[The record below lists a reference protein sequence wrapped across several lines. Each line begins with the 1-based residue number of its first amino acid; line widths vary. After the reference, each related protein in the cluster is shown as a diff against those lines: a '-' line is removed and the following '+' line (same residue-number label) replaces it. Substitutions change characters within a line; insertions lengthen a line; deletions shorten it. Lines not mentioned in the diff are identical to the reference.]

1 MENVCTTSITGVARL
16 VHLLKIEGFSTTV
29 TMKSKESIRSRW
41 HICGFDWEIRVYPTA
56 EFSGYHYPAVALQLV
71 FLGGSRGSC
80 SRANLGCQVIDPTG
94 KIMPS
99 EENSVMKRFHRPK
112 QHSDL
117 LKLMFREGPGGLA
130 ASGYLKDDT
139 LTVRC
144 TITVA
149 DDIPI
154 PTIAA
159 ATEEIVLPSTNF
171 HQQFGEL
178 LRSGTGADVTFVVSG
193 ESFPAHKLIL
203 SARSPVFMA
212 EFFGQMKEKCSEH
225 VEVKDMD
232 RAVFKAMLH
241 FIYTDTVPELDQR
254 LEEVTTMAQHLLVA
268 ADRYGLDRLKRICE
282 GKLSG
287 GISVDTAAT
296 TLALAEQHNCSQ
308 LKAKCAEFIVSTPA
322 VLDAV
327 LATEGYKHLATSCP
341 SVLADLLKSSLRVG
355 GRTDA

>member
-1 MENVCTTSITGVARL
+1 MENVCTTSITSVARL
-16 VHLLKIEGFSTTV
+16 VHLLKIEGFSTTA
-29 TMKSKESIRSRW
+29 TIKSKESIRSRW
-41 HICGFDWEIRVYPTA
+41 HVCGYDWEIRVYPA
-56 EFSGYHYPAVALQLV
+56 ANLYDLPAVALQLV

-80 SRANLGCQVIDPTG
+80 SRASLGCQVIDLTG

-99 EENSVMKRFHRPK
+99 QEKSVMKRFHRPK
-112 QHSDL
+112 QHMDL
-117 LKLMFREGPGGLA
+117 LKLMCRGGLA

-144 TITVA
+144 TITVP
-149 DDIPI
+149 DDLPI

-178 LRSGTGADVTFVVSG
+178 LRSGTGADVTFLVSG
-193 ESFPAHKLIL
+193 ESLPAHKLIL

-212 EFFGQMKEKCSEH
+212 EFFGQMKEKCSGH

-254 LEEVTTMAQHLLVA
+254 LEEVATMAQHLLVA
-268 ADRYGLDRLKRICE
+268 ADRYGLDRLKLICE

-296 TLALAEQHNCSQ
+296 TLALAEQHNCAQ

-327 LATEGYKHLATSCP
+327 LATEGYKHLAASCP
-341 SVLADLLKSSLRVG
+341 SVLADLLKSSLRMG